1 MGMTVSTF
9 VCFDIKLQLLY
20 YKNVLMVNDFT
31 GFPVLKELE
40 NSSLTVQVDGACC
53 IVSSV

>member
-1 MGMTVSTF
+1 MA
-9 VCFDIKLQLLY
+9 
-20 YKNVLMVNDFT
+20 NDFID
-31 GFPVLKELE
+31 FPVLKELE